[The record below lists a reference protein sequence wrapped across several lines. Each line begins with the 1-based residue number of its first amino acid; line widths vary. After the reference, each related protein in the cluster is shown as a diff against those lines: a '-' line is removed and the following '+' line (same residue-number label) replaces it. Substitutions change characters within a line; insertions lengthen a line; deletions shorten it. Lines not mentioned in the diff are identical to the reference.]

1 MTAPIERGPARQIAD
16 GATSPTVRNGK
27 RPPASSKPIR
37 VGDRRQSASGR
48 NGSSALPHAGVTLLN
63 LSEHELLRAA
73 VTGSPTALVVAD
85 LNGIALLWNPA
96 SERLF
101 GWSAA
106 EVIGRPLQ
114 SIEFSSREEIL
125 ARTLSSASVVEH
137 ETQRRHRDGRLIDVA
152 ISTVSLRD
160 PGGRTVAV
168 LRIFRDI
175 RERKK
180 IEAELLS
187 LARHDELT
195 GLLNWRGLREAMSE
209 LSARHDGAIGAM
221 AAFNL
226 RRLPDVTD
234 LFGLA
239 AKDEV
244 LRTFARRMAR
254 GARPS
259 DLVARLD
266 GAIFALA
273 MPETAVGNIEAT
285 VARVLGRLGSRYS
298 VGGRAWIGQVTVGV
312 AICSDWGVPDELIRR
327 ASDAL
332 HQARLGPPGRI
343 QVIPAEFD
351 LAFEA
356 RVELADQLAG
366 ATDRGELR
374 LDFQP
379 IVSVASGRI
388 TSVEALVRWE
398 HPNQGLLGPDQFI
411 SLAEET
417 GSISEI
423 GGWVLQQACRTL
435 ADWTADDP
443 AAAELSVS
451 VNLSTVQLLDPG
463 LVAQVAKAITDYGL
477 APDQVCLE
485 VTESVLSTDPE
496 GATVMLDR
504 LHALG
509 VGLAIDDFGT
519 GNSSLTALQRFP
531 FQVLKIDRSFVSG
544 IRVRPQDSTI
554 VAATLALAHGL
565 GVTVVA
571 EGVETME
578 QVDFLTRN
586 GCEELQG
593 YLLGRPAPSSEILG
607 LLSRRLLPE
616 RHAPQGENSR
626 RPGQYRN
633 VIHAADL
640 ADQPVM
646 VSLGLALRPILEEL
660 QERTGLESVYLT
672 RIDWEGAEQ
681 EILIAANRGDLIIPE
696 GLVIAWSDTLCR
708 RSLEAGQP
716 WASNVPD
723 VWPDSTAARD
733 LGIVTYASVP
743 VTLSSQVVY
752 GTLCGASR
760 RHVPEDPAVMAL
772 MGMVARMIAAL
783 VVGQRDQPKGS
794 PQGRRSR
801 NGPRQHHDVLSPP

>member
-1 MTAPIERGPARQIAD
+1 MAPEQKSRAKTEAPSRPCPPSSPRADLAQSYRRTRPGDAHNAGGLSGP
-16 GATSPTVRNGK
+16 
-27 RPPASSKPIR
+27 
-37 VGDRRQSASGR
+37 
-48 NGSSALPHAGVTLLN
+48 
-63 LSEHELLRAA
+63 ELLEA
-73 VTGSPTALVVAD
+73 VVDGSPIALVVVD
-85 LNGIALLWNPA
+85 LAGVGILWNSA
-96 SERLF
+96 SERVF
-101 GWSAA
+101 GWSAE
-106 EVIGRPLQ
+106 EVIGHRLPTVKPAFDV
-114 SIEFSSREEIL
+114 EFEEIL

-137 ETQRRHRDGRLIDVA
+137 ETWRRHRDGRLIEVA
-152 ISTVSLRD
+152 ISSVPLHDQR
-160 PGGRTVAV
+160 GRIVAA
-168 LRIFRDI
+168 LGAYRDI
-175 RERKK
+175 SERKK
-180 IEAELLS
+180 IEAQLLWQ
-187 LARHDELT
+187 ARHDALT
-195 GLLNWRGLREAMSE
+195 GLLNRRGLTEAMSE
-209 LSARHDGAIGAM
+209 LSARHDGSSGAM
-221 AAFNL
+221 AAFSL
-226 RRLPDVTD
+226 RRLQDVND
-234 LFGLA
+234 SFGLA
-239 AKDEV
+239 AGDEV
-244 LRTFARRMAR
+244 LRTFAKRMAR

-259 DLVARLD
+259 DVVARLD
-266 GAIFALA
+266 GDIFVVA
-273 MPETAVGNIEAT
+273 MPEIAAGNVEAA
-285 VARVLGRLGSRYS
+285 VARVLDRLGSRYL
-298 VGGRAWIGQVTVGV
+298 VGGREWTGQVTAGA
-312 AICSDWGVPDELIRR
+312 AICSDWEVPDEPLRR
-327 ASDAL
+327 AAVAL
-332 HQARLGPPGRI
+332 HQARLQLPGRI
-343 QVIPAEFD
+343 HVIPAEDD

-356 RVELADQLAG
+356 RVELAGQLAG

-379 IVSVASGRI
+379 IVSAASGRI
-388 TSVEALVRWE
+388 TGVEALVRWE

-411 SLAEET
+411 PLAEET
-417 GSISEI
+417 GSISQI
-423 GGWVLQQACRTL
+423 GSWVLQQACRTL

-463 LVAQVAKAITDYGL
+463 LVAHVAKAITDYGL

-496 GATVMLDR
+496 GTAVVLDQ

-544 IRVRPQDSTI
+544 IRVRPEDSTI

-571 EGVETME
+571 EGVETMD

-616 RHAPQGENSR
+616 QHAPQGDNSQG
-626 RPGQYRN
+626 PGPYRN

-646 VSLGLALRPILEEL
+646 VSLGQALRPMLEEL

-723 VWPDSTAARD
+723 VWPDSTAAHD

-783 VVGQRDQPKGS
+783 VVGQRGQPKGA

-801 NGPRQHHDVLSPP
+801 NGPRRHHDVLSPP